1 MSILYTGGFR
11 GCTYKK
17 GLWDK
22 KHYTVT
28 KQKKTKQIPAA
39 AVLKPLQTMH
49 RCGKL
54 TNVSTLFNVERLT
67 CTLKKGHYFLIYQ
80 PGKSG

>member
-28 KQKKTKQIPAA
+28 KQKKTK
-39 AVLKPLQTMH
+39 
-49 RCGKL
+49 
-54 TNVSTLFNVERLT
+54 TNPSGCCVETSADNAQMWQADKCFNIV
-67 CTLKKGHYFLIYQ
+67 
-80 PGKSG
+80 